1 MQGVSGNQ
9 APTGGDKTNESVRAM
24 LARLFQDGNQEMQAL
39 ADFCGIDIKCVEA
52 SIKAGEDTPL
62 VRMLFGMLFGLF
74 AAVMTRQMEQERRI
88 GRIIARLASMDKG
101 KEARHE

>member
-1 MQGVSGNQ
+1 MQGFTENQ

-39 ADFCGIDIKCVEA
+39 ADFCGIDIKCIEA

-62 VRMLFGMLFGLF
+62 VRMQFGLF
-74 AAVMTRQMEQERRI
+74 AAVMTKQMQQERRI
-88 GRIIARLASMDKG
+88 DRIIARLASMDKG